1 MVSITSQ
8 LRLCIKYNIL
18 DFILYIVDRWL
29 QNYFIFQLCNKK
41 SPDLQNLVHIEYLK
55 AVIKRLIKRKAGR
68 QLGVNLQLKT
78 IYRNPWLDNWLGLTK
93 LNSSSTWPSQL
104 LPITFLQRTRIWT
117 ITVVAGNCYKTAR
130 LFKVVP
136 SKSNCWSTAKHNH
149 QWNMIADKKFTSA
162 LKVSW
167 TKLLNL
173 LRKLNLVNF
182 WVLLVDVTCKVK
194 TKDLVLM
201 VKMVGYN
208 KKKKNSE

>member
-1 MVSITSQ
+1 MITS
-8 LRLCIKYNIL
+8 
-18 DFILYIVDRWL
+18 
-29 QNYFIFQLCNKK
+29 
-41 SPDLQNLVHIEYLK
+41 
-55 AVIKRLIKRKAGR
+55 LIKRKAGR

-104 LPITFLQRTRIWT
+104 LPITSLQRTRIWT
-117 ITVVAGNCYKTAR
+117 ITVAAGNCYKTAR
-130 LFKVVP
+130 LFKVVL

-173 LRKLNLVNF
+173 LRKLNLVKF
-182 WVLLVDVTCKVK
+182 WVELLMLRVK
-194 TKDLVLM
+194 
-201 VKMVGYN
+201 
-208 KKKKNSE
+208 